1 MQSTFPFPGEA
12 IFLACQWGT
21 GNEKL
26 KALSFVSFEKVL
38 VSWETRRNNGF
49 GWGFGTWLN
58 QHHPQDISLQEQKL
72 SLLVLQQQHCNRSD
86 LSLFSILCQRYS
98 QGSPLAKV
106 LTLTLADNLLLCS
119 DDMSF
124 ACTLLRTNPAS
135 TKLGRRWH
143 NLSKKKC
150 VSEKEE
156 YYFPQITNSPSTYNI
171 QIRPLNYSYKINQNS
186 CADSGLLQT
195 DGPAPGGS
203 LLPPSRYIKQASK
216 ITGWAKFILLNLQL
230 SFANCAMKV
239 LWKSN

>member
-1 MQSTFPFPGEA
+1 MIWVFIPFYVKDTAKDLPWPK
-12 IFLACQWGT
+12 C
-21 GNEKL
+21 
-26 KALSFVSFEKVL
+26 
-38 VSWETRRNNGF
+38 
-49 GWGFGTWLN
+49 
-58 QHHPQDISLQEQKL
+58 
-72 SLLVLQQQHCNRSD
+72 SLLPLQITCYYA
-86 LSLFSILCQRYS
+86 LMTW
-98 QGSPLAKV
+98 V
-106 LTLTLADNLLLCS
+106 
-119 DDMSF
+119 F

>member
-1 MQSTFPFPGEA
+1 MCSESQFPHKTLNLLLETWLMQSTFPFPGEA
-12 IFLACQWGT
+12 VFLACQWGT

-72 SLLVLQQQHCNRSD
+72 TLLVLQQQHCNRSH

-106 LTLTLADNLLLCS
+106 LTLTLADNLLPCS

-143 NLSKKKC
+143 NLSKKK
-150 VSEKEE
+150 VR
-156 YYFPQITNSPSTYNI
+156 
-171 QIRPLNYSYKINQNS
+171 IRK
-186 CADSGLLQT
+186 
-195 DGPAPGGS
+195 
-203 LLPPSRYIKQASK
+203 RR
-216 ITGWAKFILLNLQL
+216 ILLSPNYQF
-230 SFANCAMKV
+230 SFYIQRTNKAFE
-239 LWKSN
+239 LFIQD